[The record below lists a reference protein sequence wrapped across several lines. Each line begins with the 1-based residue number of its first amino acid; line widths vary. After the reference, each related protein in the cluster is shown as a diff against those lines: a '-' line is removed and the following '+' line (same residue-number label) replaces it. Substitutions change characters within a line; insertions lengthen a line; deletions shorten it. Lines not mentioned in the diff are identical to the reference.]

1 MKYNPNFYASLDVF
15 NKEPLEKKHKF
26 WVNKNI
32 TITPHVAAIT
42 DYDSSISYLYK
53 RFMDFKKNK
62 KIKSDVDIKLG
73 Y

>member
-1 MKYNPNFYASLDVF
+1 MI
-15 NKEPLEKKHKF
+15 KKNKF
-26 WVNKNI
+26 WSNKNI
-32 TITPHVAAIT
+32 TITPHVTAIT
-42 DYDSSISYLYK
+42 DHDSSIGYLYK